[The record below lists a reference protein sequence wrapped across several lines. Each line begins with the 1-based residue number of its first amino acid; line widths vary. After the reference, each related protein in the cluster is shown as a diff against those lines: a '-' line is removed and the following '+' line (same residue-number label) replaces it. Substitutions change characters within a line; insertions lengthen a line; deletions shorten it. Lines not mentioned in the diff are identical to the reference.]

1 MISKYIFKI
10 AFTAITITF
19 LQGISV
25 ANADELSNKINS
37 LLIER
42 FQPSDTGAVFLVAK
56 DGVPIYRK
64 AFGKANLEL
73 DVDMKP
79 DNVFQLGSMTK
90 QFTALSILILHEKE
104 KLDVNDK
111 VAKYLPHYP
120 NGENITLHHLLTH
133 TSGM

>member
-1 MISKYIFKI
+1 MSSKYIFKI
-10 AFTAITITF
+10 AFIVITITF

-25 ANADELSNKINS
+25 ASADELSNKINS
-37 LLIER
+37 LLVER

-79 DNVFQLGSMTK
+79 ETNVYANWLYDETIYRG
-90 QFTALSILILHEKE
+90 
-104 KLDVNDK
+104 
-111 VAKYLPHYP
+111 KYLD
-120 NGENITLHHLLTH
+120 TARARKAKCKR
-133 TSGM
+133 